1 MVQLLHPYMTP
12 GKAIALTI
20 PTFVGKVMSLLFNMM
35 SRFVNSYPLSIQWNP
50 SPLAI
55 STFLFKNRLF
65 IFGRT
70 GSWLPRGLFS
80 SCRDWGLLS
89 SCGAWASHG
98 GGSPYS
104 GAPALAAQASIVV
117 VRGHDCPAAGG
128 IFLDQGSKPV
138 PCLGRWS
145 PHHQLI
151 RKSSL
156 HSVFLS

>member
-1 MVQLLHPYMTP
+1 MVQLSHPYMST

-65 IFGRT
+65 IVGRT

-89 SCGAWASHG
+89 S
-98 GGSPYS
+98 
-104 GAPALAAQASIVV
+104 L
-117 VRGHDCPAAGG
+117 VRGLLMVVAPLIAG
-128 IFLDQGSKPV
+128 LRP
-138 PCLGRWS
+138 
-145 PHHQLI
+145 
-151 RKSSL
+151 
-156 HSVFLS
+156 